1 MLPATYKQMTE
12 KLSLIDAAAN
22 KLCFIGEE
30 RSRLFYHFCQNDLRF
45 EDFTFKLY

>member
-1 MLPATYKQMTE
+1 MLPVVYKQMTE

-22 KLCFIGEE
+22 KLCFIGDE

-45 EDFTFKLY
+45 DVFTFKLH